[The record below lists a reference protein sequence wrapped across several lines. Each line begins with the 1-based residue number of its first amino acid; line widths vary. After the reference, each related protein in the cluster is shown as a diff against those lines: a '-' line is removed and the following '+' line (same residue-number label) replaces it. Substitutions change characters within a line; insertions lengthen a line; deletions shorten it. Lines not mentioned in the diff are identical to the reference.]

1 MYGKLKIFV
10 TVIVDAKPN
19 GIMVQK
25 RATITT
31 IYCQREEAE
40 QNLKD
45 WQTNN
50 TRLAGQ
56 SHGEFHYMPDMI

>member
-10 TVIVDAKPN
+10 TVMHATPN

-25 RATITT
+25 RATVTT

-40 QNLKD
+40 QAMTD
-45 WQTNN
+45 WKAHNP
-50 TRLAGQ
+50 RLANQ
-56 SHGEFHYMPDMI
+56 SLGEFHYMPDML